1 MDNMGNMGG
10 FGGRDMGG
18 RMSGKIRDMYRSGMS
33 GMDRDFSHNDMPM
46 NRGFGDSFGMGESVS
61 EISQHSVTACL
72 TRFLSLCSGGN
83 FGGGMGSGM
92 GHMGSALGGGMGN
105 MSMDRM
111 GSSFDR
117 MGMSGMDMNRSFGGY
132 GHMGGNMLDR
142 SSGSKAGCQI
152 FVRNLSYDL
161 TWQKLKEKFSH
172 CGQVMFAEIKM
183 ENGKSKGCG
192 TVRFDSPESAEKA
205 CRLMNGS
212 KINGREVDVRIDR
225 NA

>member
-1 MDNMGNMGG
+1 
-10 FGGRDMGG
+10 
-18 RMSGKIRDMYRSGMS
+18 
-33 GMDRDFSHNDMPM
+33 
-46 NRGFGDSFGMGESVS
+46 
-61 EISQHSVTACL
+61 
-72 TRFLSLCSGGN
+72 
-83 FGGGMGSGM
+83 
-92 GHMGSALGGGMGN
+92 MGN

-117 MGMSGMDMNRSFGGY
+117 MGMSGMDMNRGFGGY
-132 GHMGGNMLDR
+132 GGGGPSHMGGGMSDR
-142 SSGSKAGCQI
+142 GSGSKAGCQI

-205 CRLMNGS
+205 CRMMNGT